1 MIYQIYFIIFLEK
14 IKIIAIIMN
23 AEYNFHYFCGKETLS
38 TNNFTKNKK
47 NHDTQINCVSIM
59 ELRIK

>member
-47 NHDTQINCVSIM
+47 KQ
-59 ELRIK
+59 